1 MKNENELINF
11 WKLNFPKVS
20 NFQPLRQPLAKHSRD
35 ASHNFH
41 QYKIIKM
48 LYTSLNAKN
57 RQIHKKKKIPGILP
71 FLEKSWWHLIWES
84 HQKQEINNA
93 GLRRKSPL
101 VLEINWSK
109 VTFK

>member
-1 MKNENELINF
+1 MEI
-11 WKLNFPKVS
+11 KLS
-20 NFQPLRQPLAKHSRD
+20 ESFQFSTSPPATGQALSRRFTQL
-35 ASHNFH
+35 SSIQNH
-41 QYKIIKM
+41 QNVIYLVECK
-48 LYTSLNAKN
+48 KN
-57 RQIHKKKKIPGILP
+57 RQIQKERKNSRNSPISGEILV
-71 FLEKSWWHLIWES
+71 ES